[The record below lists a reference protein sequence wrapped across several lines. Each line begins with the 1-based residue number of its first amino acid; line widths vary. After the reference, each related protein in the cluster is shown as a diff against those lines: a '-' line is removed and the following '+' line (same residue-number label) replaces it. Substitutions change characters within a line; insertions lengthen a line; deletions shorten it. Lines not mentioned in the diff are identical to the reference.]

1 MPLIRSL
8 QKSSIC
14 HFYGENFEIPH
25 LKPNQNLKHWCQQ
38 HLWCDFVQSGDWSF
52 ARPSAWSSTRP
63 SAYFGGD
70 IQKFSSRLPGFI
82 WSKYSGEKHLPSYNY
97 LGPGTRLD
105 IRLNEN
111 NIPKSG
117 EEPINEIDR
126 LAYIHDLAYQNSDDM
141 GERHRADQEMI
152 NGLKQLKN
160 LSIPQR
166 LIRTLIIKLFQAK
179 IKLGQGTRAASPK
192 EILKGELRSKRQRL
206 SKERSNK

>member
-1 MPLIRSL
+1 MRKNLHSDL
-8 QKSSIC
+8 KQLTSEETFKSS
-14 HFYGENFEIPH
+14 HQNFQV
-25 LKPNQNLKHWCQQ
+25 L
-38 HLWCDFVQSGDWSF
+38 
-52 ARPSAWSSTRP
+52 
-63 SAYFGGD
+63 FGA
-70 IQKFSSRLPGFI
+70 
-82 WSKYSGEKHLPSYNY
+82 KYSGEKHLPGYAY

-126 LAYIHDLAYQNSDDM
+126 LAYIHDLAYQNSDDIN
-141 GERHRADQEMI
+141 ERHRADQEMI

-179 IKLGQGTRAASPK
+179 IKLGQGTRAPK
-192 EILKGELRSKRQRL
+192 EKRQRL
-206 SKERSNK
+206 SKQKAINSLYNNEKTKQKLKQSDKKALKQKIKTS

>member
-1 MPLIRSL
+1 M
-8 QKSSIC
+8 
-14 HFYGENFEIPH
+14 
-25 LKPNQNLKHWCQQ
+25 
-38 HLWCDFVQSGDWSF
+38 
-52 ARPSAWSSTRP
+52 
-63 SAYFGGD
+63 
-70 IQKFSSRLPGFI
+70 
-82 WSKYSGEKHLPSYNY
+82 PSYNY

-126 LAYIHDLAYQNSDDM
+126 LAYIHDLAYQNSDDLN
-141 GERHRADQEMI
+141 ERHRADQEMI

-179 IKLGQGTRAASPK
+179 ILVGGQLIKSEKLGQGIPRAASPK
-192 EILKGELRSKRQRL
+192 EIAEGGSEELDQRSSEAFLKGELRSKRQRL
-206 SKERSNK
+206 SKEKAINSLYSNEKTKQKLSKAIKKR